1 MRPSLGEPDTR
12 THSDGDPKISDHR
25 ARRPQGR
32 NNTRMTHD
40 WQQQIHALREELI
53 RREDPAARV
62 READAVDASLRY
74 PGFALRG
81 PVFGVAVQDSAVG
94 PEWRVLKPVV
104 NGMPQTCRDSL
115 NTCLW
120 FRAKDDTD
128 DPAVRRE
135 LLAAV
140 EVLDREPVNEVE
152 ACGVRYRIVRGDE
165 FTRCDDNGL
174 EPPRPTDPE
183 PAERSWD
190 GQADHTPFPDLD
202 FVLDADRREHLAHG
216 TGAHGTG
223 AHGGPM
229 AGALRAGL
237 RDFAYRGA
245 RFPADVRGDSE
256 RAVRSHPQVVL
267 LPTCFGV
274 VERDRIGWEPTLTLQ
289 ATPHDARRVLHDAMA
304 EMWPLLYR
312 FDPGKK
318 AVYAR
323 AAEEFRARERA
334 DEARVAGRVFRIC
347 RVERMLR
354 MGPDGPETPRPSD
367 VDEYG
372 PMKIHPTL
380 LPDGTVVFDE

>member
-1 MRPSLGEPDTR
+1 
-12 THSDGDPKISDHR
+12 
-25 ARRPQGR
+25 
-32 NNTRMTHD
+32 MTHD
-40 WQQQIHALREELI
+40 WQQQIHVLHEELV
-53 RREDPAARV
+53 RRDDPAARV

-81 PVFGVAVQDSAVG
+81 PVFGVAVRDPAVG

-104 NGMPQTCRDSL
+104 NGMPQMCRDSL
-115 NTCLW
+115 NTHLW

-128 DPAVRRE
+128 DPGVRAE

-140 EVLDREPVNEVE
+140 DRLSREPVNEVE

-165 FTRCDDNGL
+165 FTRCDDHGL

-183 PAERSWD
+183 PAERTWNVRD
-190 GQADHTPFPDLD
+190 DHTPSPDLD
-202 FVLDADRREHLAHG
+202 LVLDADLPQ
-216 TGAHGTG
+216 
-223 AHGGPM
+223 GGPM
-229 AGALRAGL
+229 AGALRAWL
-237 RDFAYRGA
+237 RSFAYRGV
-245 RFPADVRGDSE
+245 RFPAAVRGDSE
-256 RAVRSHPQVVL
+256 RAVRSHPDVVL

-274 VERDRIGWEPTLTLQ
+274 VEREGTGWEPSLAVQ
-289 ATPHDARRVLHDAMA
+289 ATPHDARRVLYDAMA
-304 EMWPLLYR
+304 EMWPMLYR
-312 FDPGKK
+312 FDDAKT
-318 AVYAR
+318 AVYAK
-323 AAEEFRARERA
+323 AAEEFRALERA
-334 DEARVAGRVFRIC
+334 DEARVAGRVFRVC